1 MKFDKEIYDQIDA
14 YMKGAMNEEEKL
26 LFEKEME
33 SNDLLK
39 EEVELNKSVKAS
51 INVEEWA
58 LMNSKT
64 FPKEDISEISSYR
77 RSSEFMAMKNTIQE
91 SADQFFDKKYAKP
104 KTNNRK
110 WIYYASTIAA
120 VFLIFLIMK
129 FTGNQDLQKLYS
141 IYSDWDQLPS
151 LIVQSDTDQE
161 LAKATLLFEDQKY
174 EEAISAFNAIVEQ
187 TKREGDTEMNPYVSS
202 YLGISHLELEN
213 YQKALEYFDRLQQSG
228 MIDYSRAYWYKALLY
243 IKKSD
248 VVKAKEQL
256 TLILKDEKNYNYEKA
271 KEVLEKLL

>member
-14 YMKGAMNEEEKL
+14 YVKGAMNEDEKL
-26 LFEKEME
+26 LFEKKMQ

-51 INVEEWA
+51 INAEEWV

-64 FPKEDISEISSYR
+64 FLKEDISKISSYR
-77 RSSEFMAMKNTIQE
+77 RSSEFMTMKNTIQE
-91 SADQFFDKKYAKP
+91 SADQFFDKKYSKP

-129 FTGNQDLQKLYS
+129 FTGNQDLKKLYS
-141 IYSDWDQLPS
+141 VYSDWDQLPS

-174 EEAISAFNAIVEQ
+174 EEAISAFNRSIEQ
-187 TKREGDTEMNPYVSS
+187 TKRQGNTEMNPYVFS

-213 YQKALEYFDRLQQSG
+213 YQKALEYFDQLQQSG
-228 MIDYSRAYWYKALLY
+228 MVDYSRAYWYKALLY

-248 VVKAKEQL
+248 VLKAKEQL
-256 TLILKDEKNYNYEKA
+256 ILILKDDKNYNYEKA